1 MMLDVVYLIGG
12 ILAGGAIGWLLA
24 KQKMDSGPSEAETEL
39 VKVRAQLEAREEAFQ
54 TTQNQ
59 MLDTYKLAATQA
71 FSDAVE
77 AADKEKEGSFKKAT
91 EDLSKSLGDYF
102 NSVEQVER
110 ERIRRETTLETKIG
124 AVEKAGLQLSSDTQ
138 ALTNALKGDSST
150 QGAWGEVVVENLLQS
165 MGFEEGRDYVTQL
178 SETAADKSRKRTD
191 FVVNLPGDRQVVLDS
206 KVSLTAYT
214 QFVNATDEDER
225 EAAMKDHCESIKSHV
240 KKLASAN
247 YSHMKSINT
256 LDFVLMIVP
265 LESAYI
271 DAMRYNPE
279 LYTGLVADQRVK
291 IVSGTTIMVIL
302 MMIQDLWKKEKQ
314 SKNQLALVERAGLL
328 YDKVVLFLESF
339 TAIGFELDQA
349 QTAFEKASN
358 QLTEGTG
365 NVIRQTE
372 MLKKLGAKTTKDL
385 REKSG
390 IRALA
395 EEADEEE

>member
-59 MLDTYKLAATQA
+59 MLDTYKLAATKA

-138 ALTNALKGDSST
+138 ALTNALKGDSGT

-225 EAAMKDHCESIKSHV
+225 EAAMKEHCESIKSHV

>member
-1 MMLDVVYLIGG
+1 
-12 ILAGGAIGWLLA
+12 
-24 KQKMDSGPSEAETEL
+24 
-39 VKVRAQLEAREEAFQ
+39 
-54 TTQNQ
+54 
-59 MLDTYKLAATQA
+59 MLDTYKLAATKA

-77 AADKEKEGSFKKAT
+77 AADKEKEGSFTKAT

-102 NSVEQVER
+102 ETVERVER
-110 ERIRRETTLETKIG
+110 ERIRREATLETKIG
-124 AVEKAGLQLSSDTQ
+124 AVETAGLQLSSDTQ

-165 MGFEEGRDYVTQL
+165 MGFVEGRDYVTQL

-214 QFVNATDEDER
+214 QFVNAADEDEA
-225 EAAMKDHCESIKSHV
+225 EAAMKAHCDSIKSHV

-256 LDFVLMIVP
+256 LDFVLMVVP

-271 DAMRYNPE
+271 DAMRYSPD
-279 LYTGLVADQRVK
+279 LYAGLVADQRVK
-291 IVSGTTIMVIL
+291 IVSGTSIMVIL

-314 SKNQLALVERAGLL
+314 SKNQLELIERAGRL

-339 TAIGFELDQA
+339 TAIGFELGQA
-349 QTAFEKASN
+349 QEAFDKASN

-372 MLKKLGAKTTKDL
+372 MLKELGAKTSKEL

-390 IRALA
+390 VRNLA
-395 EEADEEE
+395 EEAEEEE

>member
-59 MLDTYKLAATQA
+59 MLDTYKLAATKA

>member
-59 MLDTYKLAATQA
+59 MLDTYKLAATKA

-124 AVEKAGLQLSSDTQ
+124 SVEKAGLQLSSDTQ

>member
-1 MMLDVVYLIGG
+1 MEIVFVVVG
-12 ILAGGAIGWLLA
+12 ILVGAVIGWLLA
-24 KQKMDSGPSEAETEL
+24 KQKMDSGPSDAETEL

-59 MLDTYKLAATQA
+59 MLDTYKLAAAQA

-77 AADKEKEGSFKKAT
+77 AADKEKEGSFTKAT

-102 NSVEQVER
+102 ETVERVER
-110 ERIRRETTLETKIG
+110 ERIQREATLETKIG
-124 AVEKAGLQLSSDTQ
+124 AVETAGLQLSSDTQ

-165 MGFEEGRDYVTQL
+165 MGFVEGRDYVTQL

-214 QFVNATDEDER
+214 QFVNAADEEEA
-225 EAAMKDHCESIKSHV
+225 EAAMKAHCDSIKSHV

-256 LDFVLMIVP
+256 LDFVLMVVP

-271 DAMRYNPE
+271 DAMRYSPD
-279 LYTGLVADQRVK
+279 LYAGLVADQRVK
-291 IVSGTTIMVIL
+291 IVSGTSIMVIL

-314 SKNQLALVERAGLL
+314 SKNQLELIERAGKL

-339 TAIGFELDQA
+339 TEIGFELGQA
-349 QTAFEKASN
+349 QKAFDKAKN
-358 QLTEGTG
+358 QLTDGTG

-372 MLKKLGAKTTKDL
+372 MLKELGAKTSKEL

-390 IRALA
+390 VRNLA
-395 EEADEEE
+395 EEAEEEE

>member
-1 MMLDVVYLIGG
+1 MLDVVYLIGG

-59 MLDTYKLAATQA
+59 MLDTYKLAATKA

>member
-59 MLDTYKLAATQA
+59 MLDTYKLAATKA

-138 ALTNALKGDSST
+138 ALTNALKGDSGT

>member
-1 MMLDVVYLIGG
+1 MMLDVVYLIVG

-59 MLDTYKLAATQA
+59 MLDTYKLAATKA

-225 EAAMKDHCESIKSHV
+225 EAAMKEHCESIKSHV

>member
-59 MLDTYKLAATQA
+59 MLDTYKLAATKA

-138 ALTNALKGDSST
+138 ALTNALKGDSGT

-225 EAAMKDHCESIKSHV
+225 EAAMKEHCESIKSHV

-365 NVIRQTE
+365 NVIRQTK

-390 IRALA
+390 VRALA
-395 EEADEEE
+395 EEAGEEE